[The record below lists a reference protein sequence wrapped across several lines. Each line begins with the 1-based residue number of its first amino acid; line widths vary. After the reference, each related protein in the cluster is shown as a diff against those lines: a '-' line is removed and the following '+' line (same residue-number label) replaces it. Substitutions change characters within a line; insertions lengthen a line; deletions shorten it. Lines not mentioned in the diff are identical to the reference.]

1 MLVSQRNRHRV
12 RVREF
17 HGPTPHSFG
26 VLAKKASE
34 KPIDIELQLQ
44 RLREAAD
51 RKLLAFAKYRQNCEF
66 KCEWEK
72 MTDRRVVQGVI
83 ERRVHDSMQQ
93 YKMGLEERRQRLQDL
108 LGAEEREYLK
118 EMDSMKETT
127 LERQA
132 KMRERA
138 KFLRENREQER
149 LKVVAEKLD
158 QQFREQC
165 EEVKEMMTRRH
176 QNEVCMERMAQLAIQ
191 EEARQQD
198 REEQRLYVE
207 LWEKDRLAK
216 EEREVKD
223 VLKTIEQNRE
233 MVEGLDIQKAAAEA
247 QRAEEKRL
255 KEEEAKLMEEE
266 MRLYKLELERAKL
279 EKLQKQKK
287 TRSLLDYS
295 VKLKMKRLAQEEKE
309 EMALEIKIMD
319 ELLKS
324 QHDDTQEKQQRKVEL
339 REEMQRYRDYLAQ
352 QLEEQKRQEKEM
364 ERLVAADVEKA
375 WAKKL
380 EQWRKEKEARNRLL
394 KEVMDT
400 RFFQVKDK
408 LARNLKE
415 QEDLL
420 KDAELLAQAIEE
432 YKRLE
437 EESLAR
443 KRLASKIYQQDLFA
457 QMAYQQR
464 VRDVQKEDERKEVQA
479 GVDTETAYQLKLKEV
494 LSRPYM
500 DPKHI
505 HPLRK
510 PPVSSSKNWLP
521 A

>member
-255 KEEEAKLMEEE
+255 KEEEAKLMTVVWKLLQMKAEISRPLPPPPPKKKKKKKEEE

-279 EKLQKQKK
+279 EIF
-287 TRSLLDYS
+287 SLKAS
-295 VKLKMKRLAQEEKE
+295 LANP
-309 EMALEIKIMD
+309 LF
-319 ELLKS
+319 
-324 QHDDTQEKQQRKVEL
+324 QREDSTESCNIHNVVEL

-408 LARNLKE
+408 
-415 QEDLL
+415 
-420 KDAELLAQAIEE
+420 
-432 YKRLE
+432 
-437 EESLAR
+437 
-443 KRLASKIYQQDLFA
+443 
-457 QMAYQQR
+457 
-464 VRDVQKEDERKEVQA
+464 
-479 GVDTETAYQLKLKEV
+479 
-494 LSRPYM
+494 
-500 DPKHI
+500 
-505 HPLRK
+505 
-510 PPVSSSKNWLP
+510 
-521 A
+521 